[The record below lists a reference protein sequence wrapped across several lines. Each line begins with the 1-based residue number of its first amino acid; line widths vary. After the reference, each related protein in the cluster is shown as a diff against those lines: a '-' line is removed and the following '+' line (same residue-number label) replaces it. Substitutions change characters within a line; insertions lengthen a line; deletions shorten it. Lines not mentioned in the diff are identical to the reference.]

1 MRIPHVRL
9 WLSPFFIRD
18 LGAPSLRTIECSE
31 SLSFFGS
38 SSILNLSR
46 DIGCSILVG
55 TECRRT
61 LPGVDSSHSLSGT
74 TEDIWLEFTKKSVAH
89 YSFDIASDQLI
100 LPFH

>member
-1 MRIPHVRL
+1 MGQSLDVRL

-55 TECRRT
+55 TECIHN
-61 LPGVDSSHSLSGT
+61 V
-74 TEDIWLEFTKKSVAH
+74 
-89 YSFDIASDQLI
+89 LI
-100 LPFH
+100 IGLLM